1 MTDVIAENESLRNQ
15 VESVGEMT
23 RSIVVNHGAVDVAS
37 VADPDS
43 GFWRILVRIQ
53 KTKIKKYCNEI
64 NSNIGLVLSR

>member
-1 MTDVIAENESLRNQ
+1 MTDVITENESLRNQ

-23 RSIVVNHGAVDVAS
+23 RSIVVKHDVAS

-53 KTKIKKYCNEI
+53 KTKI
-64 NSNIGLVLSR
+64 